1 MRAVRTLL
9 IAAVFA
15 VGIGVPGAR
24 ACSLQIVQQPG
35 ETRAEANQRFRRDYQ
50 DRLWADAD
58 VVFVDEVRTLTSSGS
73 VLEAEII
80 PRGALRG
87 EIGAEPIVYHPLDHR
102 VGITCGTLSL
112 PTVTFPGVY
121 YASRAADGQLH
132 VDGMLNAEDIKDEAL
147 RERLYRQLGMEP
159 IPQGVSEADQ
169 LPLGLPHWAWLAGTA
184 GLSLISGIS
193 IGRASRRAP
202 SKQKPRP

>member
-1 MRAVRTLL
+1 MRTLL

-24 ACSLQIVQQPG
+24 ACSLQIVQQPW
-35 ETRAEANQRFRRDYQ
+35 ETRAEAHQRFRRDYQ

-58 VVFVDEVRTLTSSGS
+58 VVFVGEVRTLTNAGS
-73 VLEAEII
+73 VLEAEVI
-80 PRGALRG
+80 PRGTLKG
-87 EIGAEPIVYHPLDHR
+87 EVGAEPIAYHPLDHR

-121 YASRAADGQLH
+121 FASRAADGQLH
-132 VDGMLNAEDIKDEAL
+132 VDGMLNAEDIKDEPL

-159 IPQGVSEADQ
+159 IPNGVSEADR
-169 LPLGLPHWAWLAGTA
+169 LPIGLPHWAWLTGTA
-184 GLSLISGIS
+184 GLSFLTGIV
-193 IGRASRRAP
+193 IGRASRGGP
-202 SKQKPRP
+202 KKQKQRS